1 MKRVATG
8 LVLAALLTS
17 CSSGSPAADLQSSLN
32 AVIDAANAKDPAGLR
47 AAAGRFEQEVAA
59 QSANGD
65 ITATRAQDLR
75 TVAER
80 VLQDANLL
88 EPAPSPPPSSAPP
101 APSPSPS
108 PTPTPTPPPSSAP
121 PSPSPII
128 VPPPL
133 TSPTPAGSPS
143 P

>member
-1 MKRVATG
+1 MKRVAAG
-8 LVLAALLTS
+8 LVFAALLTS
-17 CSSGSPAADLQSSLN
+17 CSSSSPAADLQSSLN
-32 AVIDAANAKDPAGLR
+32 AVIDAANAKDAAGLR

-80 VLQDANLL
+80 VLQDADQL
-88 EPAPSPPPSSAPP
+88 EPSPTPSAPPPSSAPP
-101 APSPSPS
+101 PPP
-108 PTPTPTPPPSSAP
+108 PTPTPTPSPT
-121 PSPSPII
+121 PSPSPTPII

-133 TSPTPAGSPS
+133 TSPAPSGSATP
-143 P
+143 